1 MFSRTLTRSLVRRP
15 WRFAL
20 AVAAVALGV
29 GMTVALAAI
38 SLSLGDRLGRTVRAY
53 GANLVLAPRG
63 ADLPLEVAGQD
74 LSALVGTNAGTFPES
89 SLTALGSF
97 RWRNNILGVAPQGYA
112 VGTVG
117 DLRVAVV
124 GTWFA
129 RSLVNA
135 AGDTLHAGMTT
146 IAPWW
151 SVEGAYPGDE
161 VAGTAGPVPA
171 LVGRRLAARLG
182 PVGATHALALEGATA
197 APLRVA
203 VVGVLDAGGFEDDHL
218 YLPLAALQRATGT
231 QGQVA
236 KALVSALVVPGDAPP
251 MPDPAKDLAAY
262 ERWSCRPYALTVG
275 REIEGAMPGVTAH
288 PIAGL
293 VRGEDRVVGRLNL
306 LFALLAAAALAAAV
320 LGVTSTMIAS
330 VVDRGGEI
338 ALLRALGASK
348 SGVARLFLAEALV
361 VALAGG
367 VLGVG
372 LGALLARLIGQGAF
386 GTAIALQPPLVPAA
400 LALAAAVC
408 LLGAWMPVRR
418 AGAIDPATALRAGA

>member
-38 SLSLGDRLGRTVRAY
+38 SLSLGDRLGSAVRAY

-74 LSALVGTNAGTFPES
+74 LSALVGTSAGTFPES
-89 SLTALGSF
+89 SLASLGAF
-97 RWRNNILGVAPQGYA
+97 RWRNNILGVAPQAYA
-112 VGTVG
+112 VGAVG
-117 DLRVAVV
+117 NLRVAVI
-124 GTWFA
+124 GTWFT

-135 AGDTLHAGMTT
+135 EGDTLHAGMTT

-151 SVEGAYPGDE
+151 SVEGAYPPDE
-161 VAGTAGPVPA
+161 ATDTLEAPM

-182 PVGATHALALEGATA
+182 PLGATHALALEGAPT
-197 APLRVA
+197 PLAVR

-236 KALVSALVVPGDAPP
+236 KALVSALVVPGNAPP
-251 MPDPAKDLAAY
+251 MPDPARDLAAY

-306 LFALLAAAALAAAV
+306 LFLLLAGAALTAAV

-338 ALLRALGASK
+338 ALLRALGASRG
-348 SGVARLFLAEALV
+348 GVARLFLGEALV
-361 VALAGG
+361 VSLVGG

-386 GTAIALQPPLVPAA
+386 GAAIAIQPPLIPAA
-400 LALAAAVC
+400 LVLAAAVC

-418 AGAIDPATALRAGA
+418 AGAIDPATTLRAGA